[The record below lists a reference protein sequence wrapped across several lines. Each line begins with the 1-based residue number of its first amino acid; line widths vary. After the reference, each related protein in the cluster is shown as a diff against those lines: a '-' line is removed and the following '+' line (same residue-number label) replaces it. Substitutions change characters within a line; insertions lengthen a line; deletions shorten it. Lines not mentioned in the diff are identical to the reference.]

1 MLVDFAGPAAL
12 VIEGE
17 VLDSLAAGHRL
28 VETADG
34 EFGWVIPA
42 PE

>member
-1 MLVDFAGPAAL
+1 VAGPYAF

-17 VLDSLAAGHRL
+17 VLGELAAGHRL
-28 VETADG
+28 VELADG

-42 PE
+42 TD